1 MLTQGLAP
9 DPKCKLDISSFL
21 TLPPDLLGLQNFV
34 KVIPY

>member
-21 TLPPDLLGLQNFV
+21 TLPDLLGLQNFV